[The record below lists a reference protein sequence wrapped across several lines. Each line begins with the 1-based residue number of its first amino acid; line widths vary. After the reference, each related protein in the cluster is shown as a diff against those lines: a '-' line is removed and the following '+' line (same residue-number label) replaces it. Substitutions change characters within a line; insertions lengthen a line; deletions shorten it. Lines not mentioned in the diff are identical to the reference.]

1 MASEKTLA
9 SEKPTFSQSVEGL
22 LRKYK
27 VGVLPESM
35 RTAKPDSKDLMDIAK
50 PSLIGIPFL
59 LVLYLIWD
67 VTGFATG
74 LAIIVAIA
82 ILDASRPLRNGYWL
96 LKPDA
101 PEMPSDPASLMM
113 LAEGLDPEGWWGKKV
128 QDALNAYGIKATV
141 VAMDTSGATMDVYEL
156 EVQKGFDI
164 NVVTTLGDNFARA
177 LALPKGERVLV
188 DANIGNGRAAL
199 FIPKKES
206 RAIPAMALIPQA
218 KDSQAILP
226 GLIGEDLVGKPLV
239 VDITQAP
246 HLLVGGEIGNER
258 LHQLLNMVL
267 SSAYHCAPTQL
278 QITLIDPKRIEL
290 QVCNALPH
298 VLEPVI
304 TDMHKAYSKL
314 QQLQVEMDKR
324 CQQLL
329 DAGVS
334 NIAGY
339 NAMHVDDPMPYQ
351 LVIISE
357 IFLMLQTGQQ
367 ANATQE
373 EERLGQALKTL
384 LIALVT
390 AAPAQSIG
398 VHFLFGIQ
406 CFDAKT
412 CGQTLRQG
420 IPSSIGLRVRG
431 QAFSEMLIGQAGCE
445 TLGKNGEC
453 YVYMSGDA
461 SPVRAQVAAAT
472 EAERAQLVQEIKEK
486 WNP

>member
-1 MASEKTLA
+1 MASEKTL
-9 SEKPTFSQSVEGL
+9 EKPTFSQSVEGL

-101 PEMPSDPASLMM
+101 PETPSDPASLMM

-206 RAIPAMALIPQA
+206 RAIHAMALIPQA
-218 KDSQAILP
+218 KESQAILP

-258 LHQLLNMVL
+258 LHQLLN
-267 SSAYHCAPTQL
+267 
-278 QITLIDPKRIEL
+278 I
-290 QVCNALPH
+290 
-298 VLEPVI
+298 
-304 TDMHKAYSKL
+304 
-314 QQLQVEMDKR
+314 
-324 CQQLL
+324 
-329 DAGVS
+329 
-334 NIAGY
+334 
-339 NAMHVDDPMPYQ
+339 
-351 LVIISE
+351 
-357 IFLMLQTGQQ
+357 
-367 ANATQE
+367 
-373 EERLGQALKTL
+373 
-384 LIALVT
+384 
-390 AAPAQSIG
+390 
-398 VHFLFGIQ
+398 
-406 CFDAKT
+406 
-412 CGQTLRQG
+412 
-420 IPSSIGLRVRG
+420 
-431 QAFSEMLIGQAGCE
+431 
-445 TLGKNGEC
+445 
-453 YVYMSGDA
+453 
-461 SPVRAQVAAAT
+461 
-472 EAERAQLVQEIKEK
+472 
-486 WNP
+486 